1 MKEKIRPWISIQRP
15 FNCFLITM
23 CAIVGIMVSNPR
35 EFQVAAQLLAHLP
48 TLIMIFIGGWSLSA
62 SAMVLNDYFD
72 IEVDKINDPKRPI
85 PSGKITPKQALTFG
99 IILIVIGILMG
110 IGIDLYEYLNVSGV
124 QIGVSI
130 VTSVICAIMAAAYTR
145 YMKRFSIIGNLAVSV
160 GVWLGFLYGDLV
172 LDFNISILTQC
183 MAAAA
188 FFLNFGREVS
198 KGIMDVEGDRENN
211 VTTVATVLGPKW
223 TALISSVI
231 MFLAIPVSII
241 PIFIAEASWVY
252 LFSINVIQALVL
264 AVSIWLLINH
274 KPETIKK
281 IKYMVLVTM
290 LLALIAFSL
299 EAFLGVL
306 HIIPPIIP
314 QV

>member
-1 MKEKIRPWISIQRP
+1 MKEKIRPWIIIQRP

-23 CAIVGIMVSNPR
+23 CAIVGIMVSNPN
-35 EFQVAAQLLAHLP
+35 EFNDAQLLTHLP
-48 TLIMIFIGGWSLSA
+48 SLIMIFIGGWALSA

-72 IEVDKINDPKRPI
+72 IEVDKINDPNRPI

-110 IGIDLYEYLNVSGV
+110 IGIDLYEYLGNSGV

-130 VTSVICAIMAAAYTR
+130 VTAVICAIMAAAYTR

-160 GVWLGFLYGDLV
+160 GVWMGFLYGDLV
-172 LDFNISILTQC
+172 LDFQILPLTQC

-198 KGIMDVEGDRENN
+198 KGIMDIEGDREND
-211 VTTVATVLGPKW
+211 VTTVATALGPRW
-223 TALISSVI
+223 TSIISSI
-231 MFLAIPVSII
+231 IIFLAIPVSII
-241 PIFIAEASWVY
+241 PIFFAEASWVY

-264 AVSIWLLINH
+264 SVSIWLLIDY
-274 KPETIKK
+274 KPATIKK

-299 EAFLGVL
+299 EAFLGS
-306 HIIPPIIP
+306 IIDSVI
-314 QV
+314 